1 MFDIDVPGGI
11 RFQESEVLSPGN
23 DFLTFDTGSTCMLP
37 LIHVYNLQNYLC
49 LLKLLQNG
57 VKLEWGSAMTSDFRN
72 WLQST
77 TREVH
82 GTIELFNLPS
92 LVLKAKHLNGSAFC
106 WDQFA

>member
-23 DFLTFDTGSTCMLP
+23 DFLTFDTGISCDIMYYVHK
-37 LIHVYNLQNYLC
+37 IAYSCSISWQS
-49 LLKLLQNG
+49 G

-82 GTIELFNLPS
+82 GTIERFNLPS
-92 LVLKAKHLNGSAFC
+92 LALKGSLLNVSAFC
-106 WDQFA
+106 WN

>member
-23 DFLTFDTGSTCMLP
+23 DFLTFDTGISC
-37 LIHVYNLQNYLC
+37 YNIIMYYVHKTAYTVTWQS
-49 LLKLLQNG
+49 G
-57 VKLEWGSAMTSDFRN
+57 VELEWGSAMTSDFRN

-82 GTIELFNLPS
+82 VHVFYL
-92 LVLKAKHLNGSAFC
+92 
-106 WDQFA
+106 W